1 MKRWMSI
8 ILGTVM
14 AVMCMMTMTVP
25 AFAAENPGV
34 SIPVTVSL
42 SGTLPKPA
50 EDFTIKLRA
59 DNASYPMPEGSVGD
73 IYTMTI
79 TGADTKNFPTI
90 TYNRVGVYTYT
101 IYQVAGNN
109 KKCTYD
115 DTVYALTVYI
125 TNAEDG
131 SGLEATA
138 VLYPDSEGN
147 KLPGAEFDNEYE
159 TVKPTPTDPDT
170 PRTGDES
177 TPTDPHTPKTGD
189 ESTPVLYAVLIAVS
203 LGVIVFLFLTRKSKK
218 AEE

>member
-14 AVMCMMTMTVP
+14 AVMCMMSMSIP

-59 DNASYPMPEGSVGD
+59 DNASYPMPEGAVGD
-73 IYTMTI
+73 VYTMTI
-79 TGADTKNFPTI
+79 TGADTKNLPTI
-90 TYNRVGVYTYT
+90 TYNRVGIYTYT

-109 KKCTYD
+109 SKCTYD
-115 DTVYALTVYI
+115 DTVYALTIYI

-138 VLYPDSEGN
+138 VLYPDSKGD
-147 KLPGAEFDNEYE
+147 KLPSAEFKNVYE
-159 TVKPTPTDPDT
+159 TEKPTTTD
-170 PRTGDES
+170 
-177 TPTDPHTPKTGD
+177 TPKTGD
-189 ESTPVLYAVLIAVS
+189 ESNPILYAVLIAVS
-203 LGVIVFLFLTRKSKK
+203 LGVIVTLILTHKTRKT
-218 AEE
+218 EE